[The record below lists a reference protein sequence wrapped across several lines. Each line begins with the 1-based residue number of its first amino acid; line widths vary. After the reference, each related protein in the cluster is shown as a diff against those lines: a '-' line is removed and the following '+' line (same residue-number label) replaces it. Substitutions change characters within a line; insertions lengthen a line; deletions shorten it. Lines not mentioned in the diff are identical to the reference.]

1 VKARV
6 LRSIDAVPARDWDGV
21 CRDAVFSHAWFR
33 ALEASAAADCEPRHI
48 ALEANGRLVGALA
61 CFVQRGDPYD
71 TLVERVFGPLARIA
85 PRRALAAYSPLAQ
98 RTELWLADAVDLETA
113 VRACTQAMD
122 AICREEGI
130 GLAGWPFV
138 RAADTALA
146 RALAACGHR
155 TAFLAPSA
163 RWLNPPHASFD
174 GYVDQF
180 KQVSRKRYKD
190 VRHELNRFERSGVR
204 LEEQPLAALPDELLA
219 RYQTEHYARHNDGRP
234 SPFTAAFFAALKR
247 ELGARAVVHTARRG
261 DELLS
266 YSIVLQGE
274 GRWHMFLSGDRDEQ
288 SAHADKLHF
297 NLNFYY
303 PIRRAIE
310 CGARQLDYGL
320 STYESKLQRGC
331 VLEPVHVWL
340 RPHTAALR
348 AALPVWLPLLDAWYR
363 RKHAH
368 LPLPAAPADPAPAS
382 AARAW
387 QAVE

>member
-1 VKARV
+1 MKARV
-6 LRSIDAVPARDWDGV
+6 LRSIDAIPARDWDAV

-33 ALEASAAADCEPRHI
+33 ALEVSGAVDCEPRHL
-48 ALEANGRLVGALA
+48 ALESEGRLLGVLP

-71 TLVERVFGPLARIA
+71 TLVERLFGPLARA
-85 PRRALAAYSPLAQ
+85 LPARALVAYSPLSQ
-98 RTELWLADAVDLETA
+98 RTELWLADGVDVEAA
-113 VRACTQAMD
+113 VRACTVAMD
-122 AICREEGI
+122 AICRDEQI

-138 RAADTALA
+138 RADDSALA
-146 RALAACGHR
+146 RALRACGHR
-155 TAFLAPSA
+155 SAFLAPSA
-163 RWLNPPHASFD
+163 RWLNPPHASFE
-174 GYVDQF
+174 GYLECF

-190 VRHELNRFERSGVR
+190 VRHELNRFERSGVL

-219 RYQTEHYARHNDGRP
+219 SYQDRHYGRHNAGRR

-266 YSIVLQGE
+266 YSVVIQGGE
-274 GRWHMFLSGDRDEQ
+274 RWHMFLSGDRDEA

-331 VLEPVHVWL
+331 VLDSVHVWL
-340 RPHTAALR
+340 RPHSALLR
-348 AALPVWLPLLDAWYR
+348 AALPAWLPLLDAWYR

-368 LPLPAAPADPAPAS
+368 LPLPAAPAEPATAAS
-382 AARAW
+382 ARAW